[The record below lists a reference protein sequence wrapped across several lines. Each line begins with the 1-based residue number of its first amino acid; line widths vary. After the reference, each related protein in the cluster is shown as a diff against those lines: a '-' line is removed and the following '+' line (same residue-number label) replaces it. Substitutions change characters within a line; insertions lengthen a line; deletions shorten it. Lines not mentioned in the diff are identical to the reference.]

1 MKFERRRRLPF
12 RSFRT
17 MYVRVHVCTCR
28 RVSTGRET
36 RVGGKGKEGRQR
48 ERRNRSHFLSFF
60 RVTVTKVHFGVAV
73 PPQSAVAL
81 PPHLASA
88 VESIYGWF
96 FPACAATSTSRRPPH
111 ARAHYRVSHTSL
123 RDRLCA

>member
-36 RVGGKGKEGRQR
+36 RVGGKGKERGR
-48 ERRNRSHFLSFF
+48 EAKSLSLSSFLSF
-60 RVTVTKVHFGVAV
+60 G
-73 PPQSAVAL
+73 
-81 PPHLASA
+81 
-88 VESIYGWF
+88 
-96 FPACAATSTSRRPPH
+96 
-111 ARAHYRVSHTSL
+111 
-123 RDRLCA
+123 